1 MGFSDMGFDGFDSS
15 GGFGGDDPFS
25 DFNPS
30 GGSNTNSGFD
40 NFDGFGGNQGGQGF
54 GGNQGFD
61 DTQGF
66 GDDSFADMNPSSPNG
81 MDNNNGSM
89 GQDRNQFE
97 NMFSDQN
104 NMGADDDNSKENLK
118 KTAIVFAIIGVII
131 IIAVIIGASFIGKK
145 NKTKEEVT
153 DSGVTIVEQP
163 QQQVQVQQ
171 QPIQQQVSVNADD
184 IMQSGNEPESNTT
197 VNVSKNSSP
206 WTVIDSEQKIEF
218 NSEYRE
224 LMFYI
229 TGIEHRAK
237 MEGNSIIVK
246 TVLTGSLSG
255 MSGTYEMD
263 IPYNK
268 GSQLREGQEFKVNV
282 LLGSFNGK
290 TVVGDIKY

>member
-1 MGFSDMGFDGFDSS
+1 MGFSDMGFDDFDSS
-15 GGFGGDDPFS
+15 GGFSGDDPFS

-40 NFDGFGGNQGGQGF
+40 DFSGFGGNQGGQGF
-54 GGNQGFD
+54 GGNQGFGNA
-61 DTQGF
+61 QGF
-66 GDDSFADMNPSSPNG
+66 DDSFADMNPSSPNG
-81 MDNNNGSM
+81 MSSNNG
-89 GQDRNQFE
+89 QVDPDRNQFE

-104 NMGADDDNSKENLK
+104 NIGADDDNSKENLK

-131 IIAVIIGASFIGKK
+131 IIVVIIGASFIGKK

-153 DSGVTIVEQP
+153 DSGVTIIEQP
-163 QQQVQVQQ
+163 QQQIQVQQ
-171 QPIQQQVSVNADD
+171 QPTQQQVPANVDA
-184 IMQSGNEPESNTT
+184 IMQSGNEPESSTT
-197 VNVSKNSSP
+197 VNVPKKSSA

-218 NSEYRE
+218 NSEYKE

-263 IPYNK
+263 IPYSK
-268 GSQLREGQEFKVNV
+268 GSQLREGQEFKVSV